1 MKEKEQKEKKTSKKE
16 SKKLQITVC
25 TLIAVLIA
33 MIAIFGIYTQY
44 QNRMVNIVKG
54 YSYGMDLKGERSII
68 LTPSTSTEEVI
79 KDSEGKEVAD
89 ADNLTDEELAQKG
102 YTKESIAINSE
113 EDLTVE
119 NYKKSKEVIEKRLE
133 QLGVEQYSI
142 NLNEQT
148 GEITINIPEDSRTDN
163 IINEIIPVGKFE
175 IVDSET
181 KEVLMT
187 NSDIEEARVMYGQS
201 SATQNSTNVYLD
213 IKFNKDSR
221 KKFEDI
227 TNTYK
232 TNEEQND
239 TSSQNTTDA
248 NATTENGTTEN
259 GTASG
264 EVAENTTG
272 ENTTDNTTTDSASEE
287 NSENEK
293 TQKQI
298 TMMLDDEEMI
308 TTSFDDVI
316 KTGEMSLIVGTAAT
330 EEEQIEDNSTNALN
344 MATLLSNGEMPVEY
358 EGVSQYILSDIT
370 REQLHI
376 IEIAIVVAIV
386 LGLLILVIKYKTNGF
401 LASVGYVGLAAIL
414 ALIIRYTN
422 VVVALEGIFAIA
434 IILIINYIFQNKL
447 LQKIK
452 KVKEEKEDE
461 VVKKAM
467 KDTFKDFFIKII
479 PICIMAITFSFI
491 KWIPISSFG
500 MIMFWGLLLI
510 AVYNPIITFYLL
522 SIKNK

>member
-33 MIAIFGIYTQY
+33 MIAIFGIYTPY
-44 QNRMVNIVKG
+44 QNRMVNNVRG

-68 LTPSTSTEEVI
+68 LTPSTGTEEVI
-79 KDSEGKEVAD
+79 KDSERKEVAD
-89 ADNLTDEELAQKG
+89 ADDLTDEELAQKG

-133 QLGVEQYSI
+133 QLGIEQYSI

-163 IINEIIPVGKFE
+163 IINEILPVGKFE

-248 NATTENGTTEN
+248 NATAEN

-522 SIKNK
+522 RIKNK

>member
-33 MIAIFGIYTQY
+33 MIAIFGIYTPY
-44 QNRMVNIVKG
+44 QNRMVNNVRG

-68 LTPSTSTEEVI
+68 LTPSTGTEEVI
-79 KDSEGKEVAD
+79 KDSERKEVAD
-89 ADNLTDEELAQKG
+89 ADDLTDEELAQKG

-133 QLGVEQYSI
+133 QLGIEQYSI

-163 IINEIIPVGKFE
+163 IINEILPVGKFE

-248 NATTENGTTEN
+248 NATAEN
-259 GTASG
+259 GTASE

-330 EEEQIEDNSTNALN
+330 EEEQIEDNATNALN

-401 LASVGYVGLAAIL
+401 LASIGYVGLAAIL

-522 SIKNK
+522 RIKNK

>member
-1 MKEKEQKEKKTSKKE
+1 
-16 SKKLQITVC
+16 
-25 TLIAVLIA
+25 
-33 MIAIFGIYTQY
+33 
-44 QNRMVNIVKG
+44 
-54 YSYGMDLKGERSII
+54 
-68 LTPSTSTEEVI
+68 
-79 KDSEGKEVAD
+79 
-89 ADNLTDEELAQKG
+89 
-102 YTKESIAINSE
+102 
-113 EDLTVE
+113 
-119 NYKKSKEVIEKRLE
+119 
-133 QLGVEQYSI
+133 
-142 NLNEQT
+142 
-148 GEITINIPEDSRTDN
+148 
-163 IINEIIPVGKFE
+163 
-175 IVDSET
+175 
-181 KEVLMT
+181 
-187 NSDIEEARVMYGQS
+187 
-201 SATQNSTNVYLD
+201 
-213 IKFNKDSR
+213 
-221 KKFEDI
+221 
-227 TNTYK
+227 
-232 TNEEQND
+232 
-239 TSSQNTTDA
+239 
-248 NATTENGTTEN
+248 
-259 GTASG
+259 
-264 EVAENTTG
+264 
-272 ENTTDNTTTDSASEE
+272 
-287 NSENEK
+287 
-293 TQKQI
+293 
-298 TMMLDDEEMI
+298 MLDDEEMI

-330 EEEQIEDNSTNALN
+330 EEEQIEDNATNALN

-401 LASVGYVGLAAIL
+401 LASIGYVGLAAIL

-522 SIKNK
+522 RIKNK